1 MQCKV
6 QELNT
11 EYEQRRQRSF
21 KVTVDSVYDCEMRLP
36 DRWPIGV
43 IVRRWWDAAPTK
55 THTKATPTTNATESD
70 SKRTANLAGTVK
82 TSVKR
87 HVVGT
92 DLMGTAT
99 ATTPIPSKQL
109 EIGTSL
115 GANTSTQ
122 LVVVNDGNEVREEGG
137 VRQHEETQEDNDGG
151 MSSDTGDDGNETI
164 IANQKQVAE
173 LVANG
178 YIKV

>member
-1 MQCKV
+1 
-6 QELNT
+6 
-11 EYEQRRQRSF
+11 
-21 KVTVDSVYDCEMRLP
+21 
-36 DRWPIGV
+36 
-43 IVRRWWDAAPTK
+43 
-55 THTKATPTTNATESD
+55 
-70 SKRTANLAGTVK
+70 
-82 TSVKR
+82 
-87 HVVGT
+87 
-92 DLMGTAT
+92 MGTAT